1 MALGPVGRGR
11 KIVTW
16 IAAIIVAKVIFWGVM
31 GMPYGSDDRPT
42 AAPEPLHLPD
52 NYRHS
57 ALPPL
62 PPPST
67 WTPATPEERERI
79 LAEREPPPPYP

>member
-1 MALGPVGRGR
+1 MGRGR
-11 KIVTW
+11 KIITW

-31 GMPYGSDDRPT
+31 GMPYGSDDRPA

-52 NYRHS
+52 NYRQY
-57 ALPPL
+57 APPPPPL
-62 PPPST
+62 PSPSM

-79 LAEREPPPPYP
+79 MAEREPPPLRP